1 MSLAYVELVPGL
13 AIRESDCGHGV
24 GVIAMQIAS
33 EYDASCLRHCT
44 SMPPQLGKSAH
55 RQMGTAI
62 ASWGHAAV
70 LSDMG
75 LRRERSDF
83 DDFVSIAARL
93 VETAA

>member
-1 MSLAYVELVPGL
+1 
-13 AIRESDCGHGV
+13 
-24 GVIAMQIAS
+24 
-33 EYDASCLRHCT
+33 
-44 SMPPQLGKSAH
+44 
-55 RQMGTAI
+55 MGTAI

-93 VETAA
+93 VKQLRRQAV